1 MTLSW
6 QVANRIA
13 SIAATQAHDELGIDT
28 TVAPIDVAAAIARA
42 GVELMYLT
50 AVHPFLE
57 EDLRAA
63 SSPLVPLPVVG
74 LTKTADGACT
84 GTATP
89 IDLDSTASWVGPLR
103 GRESRSRPA
112 VTLYELIDIETGLLQ
127 RLGARLT

>member
-84 GTATP
+84 GQRHPLT
-89 IDLDSTASWVGPLR
+89 STAQRGGLDRCAVVSRGVG
-103 GRESRSRPA
+103 
-112 VTLYELIDIETGLLQ
+112 
-127 RLGARLT
+127 RL

>member
-74 LTKTADGACT
+74 LIKTADGACT
-84 GTATP
+84 PVRRDAETEVADT
-89 IDLDSTASWVGPLR
+89 DLFAEWFSQFLNDRQTRKPSAHTIKA
-103 GRESRSRPA
+103 
-112 VTLYELIDIETGLLQ
+112 
-127 RLGARLT
+127 